1 MASTTLRLVD
11 YDFQRFQDGFDC
23 SFDYRLVDYDFKKFA
38 RCARPVPF
46 IKVFISACPF
56 IKSLRKNS
64 ALRAAIS
71 LYKSLYDGLSL
82 HKRAYKQFPR
92 CARPFFLKQVFI
104 NCFSLHKKQPPA
116 TPKKQDLQE
125 IWKFQKF
132 PLVCRLVD

>member
-23 SFDYRLVDYDFKKFA
+23 SFDYRLV
-38 RCARPVPF
+38 VPF
-46 IKVFISACPF
+46 IKVFMTAFPF
-56 IKSLRKNS
+56 TKVFIIAFPFVQSLQNIS

-71 LYKSLYDGLSL
+71 LYKSLYDGRSL

-92 CARPFFLKQVFI
+92 CARPFFFIKAFI
-104 NCFSLHKKQPPA
+104 NCLSLYKKQPPA